1 LKLHEQC
8 SQVDEKSAC
17 PETIIASSKLR
28 QSFLNAEPAKI
39 AGLALALEDFRLD
52 LPRVQAPVLVLW
64 GGRDSVAPLRNG
76 RVLSANLPHAQLE
89 VFDASGHTP
98 MDDVPEIFNA
108 RVAAF
113 LTRPCW
119 NAQRHLQRELFGR
132 FRPGSEPARG
142 SAVWSSKATTTAS
155 ASTAVA
161 THWYAMRVREL
172 RITDAAV
179 NIEGSL
185 IGGVDGGLRVDNSRV
200 NITSSQIEAR
210 IAITAVESRLDIAG
224 SRIIGEQA
232 ALLAPLKSEALFSVS
247 QVRSPHF
254 RGSLHELR
262 IVTPGNP
269 L

>member
-1 LKLHEQC
+1 MED
-8 SQVDEKSAC
+8 V
-17 PETIIASSKLR
+17 PERFNTRVVA
-28 QSFLNAEPAKI
+28 FL
-39 AGLALALEDFRLD
+39 D
-52 LPRVQAPVLVLW
+52 APVLEQ
-64 GGRDSVAPLRNG
+64 RN
-76 RVLSANLPHAQLE
+76 
-89 VFDASGHTP
+89 D
-98 MDDVPEIFNA
+98 I
-108 RVAAF
+108 
-113 LTRPCW
+113 
-119 NAQRHLQRELFGR
+119 LQRELL
-132 FRPGSEPARG
+132 RPVSARVG
-142 SAVWSSKATTTAS
+142 NCKGQRGVVFEGDYDRISIYRCRDALVRNA
-155 ASTAVA
+155 
-161 THWYAMRVREL
+161 RVREL

-262 IVTPGNP
+262 IVAPGNP